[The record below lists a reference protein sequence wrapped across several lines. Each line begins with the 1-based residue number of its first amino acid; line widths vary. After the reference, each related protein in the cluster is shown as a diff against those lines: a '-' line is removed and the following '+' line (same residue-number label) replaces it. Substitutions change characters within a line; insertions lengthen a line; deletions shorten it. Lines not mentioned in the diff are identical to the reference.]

1 MSDASQYF
9 FILTLS
15 GLALSFFTGT
25 IIYCL
30 KSKCSEINLCCGLLV
45 VKRDVEGEEKIENNE
60 IEHNLNPYPQIELNN
75 KV

>member
-1 MSDASQYF
+1 
-9 FILTLS
+9 
-15 GLALSFFTGT
+15 
-25 IIYCL
+25 
-30 KSKCSEINLCCGLLV
+30 LLV